1 MAIAA
6 KFPET
11 GYAQGLNVVAQTLLE
26 SVGVTRQIIFW
37 LLAEIIDGR
46 LKGWWAG
53 DFSVSLGSI
62 ASALG
67 KWSALNGED
76 ECLPSFATTWA
87 LSLFGQHAGRPTPKA
102 FRRACLD
109 VILCSNEGGVQ
120 AVFGITLAAADVI
133 QACPAED
140 WSAGVWPS
148 RGRFSCER
156 RVLLQE
162 ASRLS
167 RTALVEVEPNQ
178 LLFDAPSE
186 FFWLHTARRVAEARL
201 APVEAGRRTR
211 CASFICDDR
220 LYQKG
225 GGPHARP

>member
-1 MAIAA
+1 MVGSRIAADVKLDCGRGGGRTNSRERLVLRRVLLAIAA

-26 SVGVTRQIIFW
+26 SVGAEESIIFW

-102 FRRACLD
+102 FRRAR
-109 VILCSNEGGVQ
+109 Q
-120 AVFGITLAAADVI
+120 
-133 QACPAED
+133 
-140 WSAGVWPS
+140 
-148 RGRFSCER
+148 
-156 RVLLQE
+156 
-162 ASRLS
+162 
-167 RTALVEVEPNQ
+167 
-178 LLFDAPSE
+178 
-186 FFWLHTARRVAEARL
+186 
-201 APVEAGRRTR
+201 
-211 CASFICDDR
+211 
-220 LYQKG
+220 
-225 GGPHARP
+225 